1 MIKQKITAII
11 ATILIA
17 TSAMPINTA
26 FAQVVNSNILPYIED
41 NGQYCV
47 NINELAKSMGA
58 TIKELDNGIEVY
70 LNYKKVDIY
79 ADDGYIY
86 VNGSSVPLQTVEI
99 TDQTTGQKNEWPM
112 YKQPTQTDDGDF
124 LIPREV
130 LVKYIGYELND
141 TDGVHIDKLLG
152 NQTDASQAE
161 DIKSIVSDDP
171 QNGWKLNNGTF
182 SYLVQGRKYTGWA
195 KLDGEWY
202 YFDNNGVMKTG
213 WIQDGGNWY
222 YLYNNGKMAH
232 DTTID
237 GYYLNS
243 SGVWTTQQSSSSIG
257 SGTGI
262 SYSELNNRLE
272 GLGFT
277 DKKYYPAGQGFT
289 AGYAYYWKH
298 SSSALASV
306 YNNQFSILMYSS
318 DAEFHQA
325 MKQIYSWLLPT
336 QSDKLDEILC
346 TSMQSQTLTMDG
358 RTVDI
363 KVYSDAVRVSI
374 KG

>member
-232 DTTID
+232 DTTIE

-257 SGTGI
+257 NGTGI
-262 SYSELNNRLE
+262 SYSELNNRVE
-272 GLGFT
+272 SLGFT
-277 DKKYYPAGQGFT
+277 DKKYYPLGG
-289 AGYAYYWKH
+289 GYGYYWKGTSKALLSITDTNCNVIMYE
-298 SSSALASV
+298 SS
-306 YNNQFSILMYSS
+306 
-318 DAEFHQA
+318 AEFHQA
-325 MKQIYSWLLPT
+325 MKQIFSWLLPT
-336 QSDKLDEILC
+336 QSQTLDDILC
-346 TSMQSQTLTMDG
+346 TQMVDQTLTLDG
-358 RTVDI
+358 KTVKI
-363 KVYSDAVRVSI
+363 KVYSDGVSVTI
-374 KG
+374 QG